1 MNEQRQTTLR
11 RHGGWTKHGQILQQS
26 TKSKNI
32 YKIGSWFQ
40 VNTLRAEYM
49 SQGMNHFEGGWPKDI
64 NPAEQDQGPILRNSI
79 SAEKF
84 SDKFLP
90 LNFRT
95 NFHAKKQT
103 NVYLIILD

>member
-1 MNEQRQTTLR
+1 MKQEITRMNQYKKKEHCLSTLR
-11 RHGGWTKHGQILQQS
+11 CHGGWIQHGQILQQS
-26 TKSKNI
+26 TKSSTI

-79 SAEKF
+79 SAENF
-84 SDKFLP
+84 SDKF
-90 LNFRT
+90 
-95 NFHAKKQT
+95 
-103 NVYLIILD
+103 